1 MTFETT
7 QELKKLGAPKDV
19 ITLHESYR
27 NEYTKTVA
35 QTLYLL
41 HLTEDMLT
49 LVEKNKN
56 VCSQCNKLATITQKV
71 VKVERNIVTALI
83 ELTKLSDEDM
93 GGKNTIW
100 QFDEKNAKT

>member
-35 QTLYLL
+35 QTL
-41 HLTEDMLT
+41 
-49 LVEKNKN
+49 
-56 VCSQCNKLATITQKV
+56 
-71 VKVERNIVTALI
+71 
-83 ELTKLSDEDM
+83 
-93 GGKNTIW
+93 
-100 QFDEKNAKT
+100 